1 MLCVAGTYL
10 SPGIIWGPK
19 IPDYCWSKGCT
30 ATLMERESIEGLAA
44 TPSNGFPGSSRNSQY
59 GPLATLF
66 MIPSMRRNF

>member
-1 MLCVAGTYL
+1 MLQALICALVSSGAQKFLITVGA
-10 SPGIIWGPK
+10 K
-19 IPDYCWSKGCT
+19 A